1 MSLHFSRAV
10 AHIRNSRLL
19 SDQDPPAEVA
29 KIREGLANFLKRED
43 SLGRR
48 IGRARCGVYAFY
60 DYDGEPIYVGQT
72 VEQLSGRIGRHLT
85 GRRSDA
91 VAKFVLDPFEVL
103 EVEVWPMFDAE
114 NLAADDKK
122 ALVDAAEYAVYVLA
136 LDASEFEAVLNEG
149 AIAPAELIGLPESF
163 RGRIVPDD
171 LYLERKHPDVR
182 LARRAQTVASLSRL
196 IAERVV
202 QKGIRTTLLVQSK
215 RLEALAAA
223 RLDDFAD
230 EPDGMTN
237 QG

>member
-1 MSLHFSRAV
+1 MSR
-10 AHIRNSRLL
+10 
-19 SDQDPPAEVA
+19 QDPPAEVA
-29 KIREGLANFLKRED
+29 KIREGLADFLRTQD
-43 SLGRR
+43 SHGRR
-48 IGRARCGVYAFY
+48 IGRAKCGVYAFY

-103 EVEVWPMFDAE
+103 EVEVWPMFEAQ
-114 NLAADDKK
+114 NLSKGDRK
-122 ALVDAAEYAVYVLA
+122 ALVDAAEYAVYTLA
-136 LDASEFEAVLNEG
+136 LDASEFKAVLNEG
-149 AIAPAELIGLPESF
+149 AIAPAELIELPESF

-171 LYLERKHPDVR
+171 LYRERRHPDVR

-196 IAERVV
+196 VAERVV

-230 EPDGMTN
+230 EPNSRND

>member
-1 MSLHFSRAV
+1 LSR
-10 AHIRNSRLL
+10 
-19 SDQDPPAEVA
+19 QDPPAEVA
-29 KIREGLANFLKRED
+29 KIREGLADFLRTQD
-43 SLGRR
+43 SHGRR
-48 IGRARCGVYAFY
+48 IGRAKCGVYAFY

-103 EVEVWPMFDAE
+103 EVEVWPMFEAQ
-114 NLAADDKK
+114 NLSKGDRK
-122 ALVDAAEYAVYVLA
+122 ALVDAAEYAVYTLA
-136 LDASEFEAVLNEG
+136 LDASEFKAVLNEG
-149 AIAPAELIGLPESF
+149 AIAPAELIELPESF

-171 LYLERKHPDVR
+171 LYRERRHPDVR

-196 IAERVV
+196 VAERVV

-230 EPDGMTN
+230 EPNSRND